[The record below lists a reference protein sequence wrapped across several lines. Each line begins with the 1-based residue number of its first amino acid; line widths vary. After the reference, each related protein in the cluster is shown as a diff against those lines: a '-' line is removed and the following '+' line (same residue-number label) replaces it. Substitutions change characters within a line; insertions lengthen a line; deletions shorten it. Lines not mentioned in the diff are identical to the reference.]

1 MKKITVICAALAAL
15 LAFSGCS
22 KSNVEINSISDLAG
36 KKIGVQA
43 GTTGEAW
50 VQDNVKGAQISSFKT
65 GMDAALDLKN
75 RAIDAVVLDEL
86 PAKAIVERNAD
97 LKIIHDSEFANNKEA
112 YAIAVKKD
120 NAQLLSS
127 INKTIADMKA
137 NGDYEKLVNAFMPAD
152 GKIQIPAAEALG
164 GNSVLKLGTNAAFP
178 PFEYVDGK
186 NIVGFDITMGQRIAK
201 DAGVKLEVVDMAFD
215 SLIPA
220 LQSGTIDFIA
230 AGMSVNEE
238 RKKNVDFSET
248 YFESEQVIIVRKQLS
263 SFQNGSMYFML
274 PFYYL
279 TMRF

>member
-1 MKKITVICAALAAL
+1 MKKMVIIWAVLSALV
-15 LAFSGCS
+15 AFTGCS
-22 KSNVEINSISDLAG
+22 KSKVEINSVADLAG

-50 VQDNVKGAQISSFKT
+50 VQENVADANIASFKT

-86 PAKAIVERNAD
+86 PAKEIVARNAD
-97 LKIIHDSEFANNKEA
+97 LKIIKDPEFTNNKEA
-112 YAIAVKKD
+112 YAIAVKKG
-120 NAQLLSS
+120 NAELLSS

-137 NGDYEKLVNAFMPAD
+137 NGEYEKLVNAFMPTD
-152 GKIQIPAAEALG
+152 GKIVIPAVE
-164 GNSVLKLGTNAAFP
+164 NSSATKVVKLGTNAAFP
-178 PFEYVDGK
+178 PFEYVEGK
-186 NIVGFDITMGQRIAK
+186 NIVGFDITMGQKIAK
-201 DAGVKLEVVDMAFD
+201 DAGLKLEVVDMAFD

-248 YFESEQVIIVRKQLS
+248 YFESEQVIIVRK
-263 SFQNGSMYFML
+263 
-274 PFYYL
+274 
-279 TMRF
+279 